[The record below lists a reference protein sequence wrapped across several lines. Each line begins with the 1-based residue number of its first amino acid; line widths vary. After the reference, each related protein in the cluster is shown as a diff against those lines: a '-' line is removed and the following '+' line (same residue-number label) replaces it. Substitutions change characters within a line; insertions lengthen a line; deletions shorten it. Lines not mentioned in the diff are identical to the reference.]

1 MQNADLILTKIVSK
15 KQIVQSVADWRAA
28 GKTIAFTNGVF
39 DILHH
44 GHIVSLIAAA
54 READILIVGLNAD
67 VSVKRLKGETRPIN
81 NNEARSIVLA
91 ALQMVNAVVL
101 FEEDTPLELIKSIM
115 PDVIIKG
122 GDYSVDQN
130 ARAKEVIANG
140 GRIVINPILER
151 FSTTSIIEA
160 AKKK

>member
-122 GDYSVDQN
+122 GDYSVDQI
-130 ARAKEVIANG
+130 AGAKEVIANG
-140 GRIVINPILER
+140 GRVVINPILEG
-151 FSTTSIIEA
+151 FSTTSII
-160 AKKK
+160 KKKKKK